1 MTRIEVDTTLEP
13 VPTTWVTVQGSLNDA
28 SAVTALH
35 EAVGLLPLGATIVVH
50 MDAAGDLAP
59 TGAEGLA
66 ELSRHVA
73 ADHGRLI
80 IVTGDVDQRA
90 SMVLAEVDQWA
101 TLLHSTD
108 QVNQLLGHA
117 A

>member
-1 MTRIEVDTTLEP
+1 MTRIEVETTLEP
-13 VPTTWVTVQGSLNDA
+13 VPTTWVTVRGSLHDRG
-28 SAVTALH
+28 AVTALH

-50 MDAAGDLAP
+50 IDPTGLLES
-59 TGAEGLA
+59 TGAEALA
-66 ELSRHVA
+66 ELSRHIA

-101 TLLHSTD
+101 TLLHSTE
-108 QVNQLLGHA
+108 QVTQLLGHA

>member
-13 VPTTWVTVQGSLNDA
+13 APTTWVRVLGSLDEHG
-28 SAVTALH
+28 AVTALH

-50 MDAAGDLAP
+50 MDHHGQLAP
-59 TGAEGLA
+59 TGAQGLA

-80 IVTGDVDQRA
+80 IVTDDVDQRA
-90 SMVLAEVDQWA
+90 AMVLAEVDQWA
-101 TLLHSTD
+101 TLLHSTE